1 MTKKIFK
8 SIMLESAVIMGIG
21 LAFVL
26 GILYHY
32 FGKQISDELRKEATY
47 LSQGVEEQGIE
58 YLENIHDDDSRIT
71 YIQQDGT
78 VLYDSQSEAS
88 EMENHSDRKEVKEA
102 LKQGVGQ
109 SSRISKTLSEKTIY
123 FALRLSNG
131 NVLRVSSTQYSIL
144 ALVLELVQP
153 MLWVVLLMMILA
165 GIFASRIGQK
175 IVEPIN
181 ALDLEHPEDN
191 QIYDEISPLL
201 SRVYKQNRMI
211 REQLELARQ
220 QQEEF
225 SIITENMQEG
235 LLIIDKYT
243 MILSGNLSAWKL
255 FKVRNSKIG
264 ESIYSLSRSE
274 DLQKVISN
282 VLSGKHEEKI
292 LKIDG
297 RDVQIIANPVSRENE
312 TQGAVL
318 LLMNVTEKVERENLR
333 REFSANVSHELKTPL
348 TSISGFAEIIE
359 GGFVKEE
366 DIKDF
371 SGRIYNEA
379 QRLISLIDDVIKI
392 SQLDEGEIP
401 YEWSEQDLYKLS
413 KEVFK
418 SLEEAAKKKNVHLYI
433 SGESIPFYTVRPILE
448 EILYNLCDNAIKYN
462 KNDGTVSIYLSET
475 EQDVRIS
482 VKDTGIGIPKEDQN
496 RIFERFYRV
505 DKSHSKEIGGT
516 GLGLSIVKHG
526 VIFLG
531 GSISVD
537 SEEGMGTEMIV
548 TLPRGMKKN
557 EAEMCEKTKKMEK

>member
-78 VLYDSQSEAS
+78 VLYDSQSKAS

-165 GIFASRIGQK
+165 GIFAFRIGKK

-274 DLQKVISN
+274 DFQKVISN

-433 SGESIPFYTVRPILE
+433 SGKSIPFYTVRPILE

>member
-1 MTKKIFK
+1 M
-8 SIMLESAVIMGIG
+8 IMGIG

-274 DLQKVISN
+274 DFQKVISN
-282 VLSGKHEEKI
+282 VLSGKHGEKI